1 MLRPWQCTL
10 HVTTS
15 EARLLVTESSRDLV
29 KARLDLPPRHPR
41 ALLTLLEGLS
51 LWNGEPL
58 HVALAVD
65 KTCPAGLEPTL
76 LGDGLW
82 PAESALVRFEFV
94 RHVRPRRLDAREFRS
109 LRRIARGGAR

>member
-1 MLRPWQCTL
+1 MLRPWQSTL

-15 EARLLVTESSRDLV
+15 DARLLVTESSRDLL
-29 KARLDLPPRHPR
+29 KARLDLSPRHPR

-51 LWNGEPL
+51 LWSGEPL
-58 HVALAVD
+58 RVALSVD
-65 KTCPAGLEPTL
+65 ESCPAGLEPTL

-82 PAESALVRFEFV
+82 PAESALVQFEVV
-94 RHVRPRRLDAREFRS
+94 RHVRPKHLDAREFRA